1 MNCRTHSPST
11 STRGGASHPSW
22 TRLNAT
28 KSTMMPKRLE
38 VMVRASLRVCVGKPM
53 VSMCVSRNMIETFGR
68 NISITLF
75 NPIGVGPWD
84 VIADGRQVN
93 SLQMSPV
100 PSFQLA
106 SSAIPPPHGRAS
118 YSCPA
123 WTTPCAWHPSN
134 GEVMMVHGRGDA
146 CRRPNPRFSLG

>member
-11 STRGGASHPSW
+11 STRGASHPSW

-28 KSTMMPKRLE
+28 NSKMMPKRLE
-38 VMVRASLRVCVGKPM
+38 VMVRASLRVWVGKPM